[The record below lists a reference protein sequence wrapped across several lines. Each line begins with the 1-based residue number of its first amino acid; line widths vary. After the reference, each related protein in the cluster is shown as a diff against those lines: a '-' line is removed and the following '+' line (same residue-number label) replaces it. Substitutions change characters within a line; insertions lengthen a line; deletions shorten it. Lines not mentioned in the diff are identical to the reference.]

1 MLNGRLG
8 SDDKI
13 GSGTV
18 LWKARDL
25 HAAGEID
32 DDTLMAMISAGYGLF
47 LFLAPS
53 KE

>member
-8 SDDKI
+8 SNDKI

-32 DDTLMAMISAGYGLF
+32 DETLMAMISAGYVVLVY
-47 LFLAPS
+47 S
-53 KE
+53 KK